1 MLRLNNSRE
10 RFANRSTICPPH
22 LLQRRIARKL
32 HLNGRMT
39 TLTVSITNTGLSLP
53 SADRDL
59 RNPRSALWRLVVY
72 YSNSNSDL
80 GLRNCR
86 DVLGRSGL
94 KESKQ
99 EMGMATEFQ
108 SRSRHWPVLRRRSP
122 KLSLKPPEFVSCP
135 ENSTKINLAQLR
147 LADSVR
153 KVALS
158 GLTGRH
164 GAYSDRV
171 IDGFR
176 NAAVVA
182 PLLHATRRCRTI
194 RKCTCRGSRQFG
206 EHIWALLRMA
216 RR

>member
-1 MLRLNNSRE
+1 
-10 RFANRSTICPPH
+10 
-22 LLQRRIARKL
+22 
-32 HLNGRMT
+32 LNGRMT
-39 TLTVSITNTGLSLP
+39 TLKVSITNTGLPLP
-53 SADRDL
+53 AADRDL
-59 RNPRSALWRLVVY
+59 RNPRSALWRLVVF
-72 YSNSNSDL
+72 YSNSNPDL

-122 KLSLKPPEFVSCP
+122 KLSLKPPEFFSCP

-158 GLTGRH
+158 GLT
-164 GAYSDRV
+164 
-171 IDGFR
+171 
-176 NAAVVA
+176 AVMA
-182 PLLHATRRCRTI
+182 PIAI
-194 RKCTCRGSRQFG
+194 G
-206 EHIWALLRMA
+206 
-216 RR
+216 